1 VDPDPD
7 PDRLHRSTGMSTPE
21 TGTPWALDAHL
32 ALDGPA
38 VGTASGDLS
47 PDLRGF
53 GGVHGGHVAALALQ
67 AMRRTLPNAAHE
79 ALSLSVT
86 FARTVQPGGVEVDAG
101 VSHTGR
107 TLTTTTA
114 RVLQGGSAKA
124 LATAS
129 FGVRSPAGLQRRERR
144 MPEVDPPELRAPLGT
159 EPVPGSGGLG
169 IAHRPA
175 SGGLP
180 FTGQPQA
187 RGSIWMRLA
196 DDRPVDELTVA
207 VLADGA
213 VPALFL
219 ALTEYRPIPTVEL
232 SMHFGTLGPAL
243 RSPWLLLALENV
255 VAADGWAVEDGEL
268 WTPDGELVAV
278 SRQLRHVPEQ

>member
-1 VDPDPD
+1 V
-7 PDRLHRSTGMSTPE
+7 SAVE
-21 TGTPWALDAHL
+21 TGSPWALDAHV

-38 VGTASGDLS
+38 DGTASADLS

-67 AMRRTLPNAAHE
+67 AMRRTVPNAAHE
-79 ALSLSVT
+79 PLSLSVT
-86 FARTVQPGGVEVDAG
+86 LARTVQPGGVEVDAD

-114 RVLQGGSAKA
+114 RVTQEGSARVS
-124 LATAS
+124 ATAS
-129 FGVRSPAGLQRRERR
+129 FGVRNPAGLRRRERR
-144 MPEVDPPELRAPLGT
+144 MPEVEPPERCAPLGT
-159 EPVPGSGGLG
+159 EPIAGSGGLG

-180 FTGQPQA
+180 FTGQSRA
-187 RGSIWMRLA
+187 GGSIWMRLA

-219 ALTEYRPIPTVEL
+219 AFTEYRPVPTVEL
-232 SMHFGTLGPAL
+232 SIHFGALEPAL

-255 VAADGWAVEDGEL
+255 DAADGWTVEDGEL
-268 WTPDGELVAV
+268 WTPDGDELAV
-278 SRQLRHVPEQ
+278 SRQLRHLPEQ

>member
-1 VDPDPD
+1 MSVVEGDP
-7 PDRLHRSTGMSTPE
+7 S
-21 TGTPWALDAHL
+21 WALDAHL
-32 ALDGPA
+32 ALDGSA
-38 VGTASGDLS
+38 DGTASGDLP

-53 GGVHGGHVAALALQ
+53 GGVHGGHVAALALH
-67 AMRRTLPNAAHE
+67 AMRRTVPNAAHE

-86 FARTVQPGGVEVDAG
+86 LARTVQPGRVEVDAG

-114 RVLQGGSAKA
+114 RVTQEGSGKA
-124 LATAS
+124 SATAS
-129 FGVRSPAGLQRRERR
+129 FGVRDPGGLRRRERR
-144 MPEVDPPELRAPLGT
+144 MPDVEPPEHCAPLGT

-180 FTGQPQA
+180 FTGQPHA

-213 VPALFL
+213 VPALFV
-219 ALTEYRPIPTVEL
+219 ALTEFRPIPTVEL
-232 SMHFGTLGPAL
+232 SIHFGTLAPAL
-243 RSPWLLLALENV
+243 RSPWLLLAIENV

-278 SRQLRHVPEQ
+278 SRQLRHLPEQ